1 VAEDLGESAFG
12 GIGVSRVEK
21 RLQIEIAIG
30 NFLMWSE
37 PLIGGTCG
45 ERSRGIGV
53 QHFEIFVVERIIVE
67 GVLKLQNT
75 IAIRWRV
82 EWRIGVRILSLAL
95 R

>member
-1 VAEDLGESAFG
+1 VAEYLGESAFG

-30 NFLMWSE
+30 DFPTWYE
-37 PLIGGTCG
+37 PLIGGTHG

-53 QHFEIFVVERIIVE
+53 QHFGIFVVERIAAR

-82 EWRIGVRILSLAL
+82 EWRTGIRRLSLSL